1 MSKDVKICMFFSGSV
16 WGTSRALLVHALQRF
31 CNWIPD
37 TRRHGDLLVESL
49 HNVTV
54 WEYVGGTQRSH
65 WSQHHSDISE
75 ANKASS
81 C

>member
-1 MSKDVKICMFFSGSV
+1 ME
-16 WGTSRALLVHALQRF
+16 L
-31 CNWIPD
+31 PD
-37 TRRHGDLLVESL
+37 TKHGDLL